1 MKVFKKE
8 QKALYKS
15 YKKRLT
21 DLHEKL
27 LQGTATPI
35 EYFVTYLMMLRDK
48 QLLSVPFNEE
58 LDSKDVNL
66 TSIITALKE
75 YDKYE
80 NCIYDYYTIE
90 NGIAK
95 RIAKGTEQEVQEKYT
110 KEKLYHWEAFWNLV
124 KMCVE
129 DWSPSA

>member
-27 LQGTATPI
+27 LQGAATPI

-66 TSIITALKE
+66 ASIITALKE
-75 YDKYE
+75 YDKYK
-80 NCIYDYYTIE
+80 NSNHIRNSHNWRRQACY
-90 NGIAK
+90 K
-95 RIAKGTEQEVQEKYT
+95 RGKVILWHT
-110 KEKLYHWEAFWNLV
+110 
-124 KMCVE
+124 
-129 DWSPSA
+129 

>member
-27 LQGTATPI
+27 LQGTATPV
-35 EYFVTYLMMLRDK
+35 EYFVTYLMMLRDM
-48 QLLSVPFNEE
+48 QLLGVPFNKE
-58 LDSKDVNL
+58 LDLKDIDL
-66 TSIITALKE
+66 ASIITALKE
-75 YDKYE
+75 YDKYKK
-80 NCIYDYYTIE
+80 CIYDYYAVK
-90 NGIAK
+90 NGVVK
-95 RIAKGTEQEVQEKYT
+95 RIAEGTEQEVQEKYT
-110 KEKLYHWEAFWNLV
+110 KERLYHWETFWNLV
-124 KMCVE
+124 KMCAE

>member
-27 LQGTATPI
+27 LQETATPV

-48 QLLSVPFNEE
+48 QLLDVPFNKE
-58 LDSKDVNL
+58 LDSKNVEL
-66 TSIITALKE
+66 ASIITALKE
-75 YDKYE
+75 YDKYK
-80 NCIYDYYTIE
+80 NCIYDYYAVE
-90 NGIAK
+90 NSVVK
-95 RIAKGTEQEVQEKYT
+95 RIAEGTEQEVQEKYT
-110 KEKLYHWEAFWNLV
+110 KEKLYHWEAFWSLV

>member
-27 LQGTATPI
+27 LQGTATPV

-48 QLLSVPFNEE
+48 QLLSVPFNQE
-58 LDSKDVNL
+58 LDLKDIDL
-66 TSIITALKE
+66 ASIITALKE
-75 YDKYE
+75 YDKYKK
-80 NCIYDYYTIE
+80 CIYDYYAVK
-90 NGIAK
+90 NGVVK
-95 RIAKGTEQEVQEKYT
+95 RIAEGTEQEVQEKYT
-110 KEKLYHWEAFWNLV
+110 KERLYHWETFWNLV
-124 KMCVE
+124 KMCAE